1 MERKIPKLSTR
12 AAVQPKT
19 FNEEQRTVEL
29 TWSTGATVRRFDWWD
44 GPYMEELSMDP
55 SNIRMDRLN
64 NGAPLL
70 ANHDS
75 SDINSVVGVVERAW
89 LEGSEGRAVVRFSD
103 REDVAPIIA
112 DVRNGI
118 LRNISVGYAVHEY
131 EITKPTDG
139 GMPTYRAVDWEPME
153 VSIVPVPADASSQIR
168 SSTEL
173 HSVSINQRSPA
184 MADPNENEIPVN
196 EEPVS
201 SDPAAPNA
209 EEIRAQ
215 VRSQELSRINGIR
228 EAVRKAKLEDSY
240 ADRLIES
247 GVSVEQARASV
258 WDAWSAKADASATGS
273 RIEMGETADEKTLR
287 GAEEALLVRA
297 GIVKHE
303 DAKGNE
309 FLGLR
314 MSDFARM
321 SLERAG
327 ESTRGMS
334 YDGMAGM
341 ALRAQTTSD
350 FPVLLENTMHKIVLA
365 AYQTAPDTWRQ
376 FSKIGSVS
384 DFRAWKRLRTGTI
397 ANLSDVNEHG
407 ELTNLNIPDATAES
421 VQASRKG
428 NIISITPET
437 IINDD
442 FNWIADQSAA
452 LGRAAAR
459 TIEAAVYAKLIAN
472 PTMSDGV
479 ALLASGHGNL
489 AASGAAI
496 SVTSVDAARVA
507 MASQMDISGNDYLE
521 IRPSILLCPI
531 SMGGLARVTTN
542 SQYDPDASARLLVPN
557 KINGL
562 VNTVV
567 DTPRLTGN
575 AWYLLAAPTDAPVFE
590 VVFLDGNQNPRIAQE
605 ECFRTK
611 GLSWSVEL
619 PFGVGVID
627 YKGIYKNPGA

>member
-1 MERKIPKLSTR
+1 
-12 AAVQPKT
+12 
-19 FNEEQRTVEL
+19 
-29 TWSTGATVRRFDWWD
+29 
-44 GPYMEELSMDP
+44 
-55 SNIRMDRLN
+55 
-64 NGAPLL
+64 
-70 ANHDS
+70 
-75 SDINSVVGVVERAW
+75 
-89 LEGSEGRAVVRFSD
+89 
-103 REDVAPIIA
+103 
-112 DVRNGI
+112 
-118 LRNISVGYAVHEY
+118 
-131 EITKPTDG
+131 
-139 GMPTYRAVDWEPME
+139 
-153 VSIVPVPADASSQIR
+153 
-168 SSTEL
+168 
-173 HSVSINQRSPA
+173 
-184 MADPNENEIPVN
+184 MADPNENEIPVT

-201 SDPAAPNA
+201 ETPVAPDA
-209 EEIRAQ
+209 EQIRSQVRAQ
-215 VRSQELSRINGIR
+215 EMSRISAIR
-228 EAVRKAKLEDSY
+228 DAVRKAKLGDEV
-240 ADRLIES
+240 ADRLIAS
-247 GVSVEQARASV
+247 GKTVDEARSAV
-258 WDAWSAKADASATGS
+258 WDAWAAKADANATPS
-273 RIEMGETADEKTLR
+273 RIEMGDTAEDKALR

-321 SLERAG
+321 SLERNG

-407 ELTNLNIPDATAES
+407 ELTNLAIPDATAES

-459 TIEAAVYAKLIAN
+459 TIEAAVYAKLVAN
-472 PTMSDGV
+472 PTMSDSN
-479 ALLASGHGNL
+479 ALLSSAHGNL
-489 AASGAAI
+489 AGSGAVI
-496 SVTSVDAARVA
+496 SVASVDAARVA
-507 MASQMDISGNDYLE
+507 MASQMDINGNDYLE

-542 SQYDPDASARLLVPN
+542 SQYDPDSAARLLVPN

-562 VNTVV
+562 VNVV
-567 DTPRLTGN
+567 IDTPRLSGN
-575 AWYLLAAPTDAPVFE
+575 AWYLLSAPMDAPVFE

>member
-228 EAVRKAKLEDSY
+228 EAVRKAKLEDAY

>member
-1 MERKIPKLSTR
+1 MDMKIPKLSTR
-12 AAVQPKT
+12 AAVQPST
-19 FNEEQRTVEL
+19 FNDSQRTVEL
-29 TWSTGATVRRFDWWD
+29 TWTTGATVRRFDWWD

-55 SNIRMDRLN
+55 ANIRMDRLN

-75 SDINSVVGVVERAW
+75 TDINSVIGVVERAW
-89 LEGSEGRAVVRFSD
+89 LEGNEGRALVRFSD
-103 REDVAPIIA
+103 REDVAPIIS
-112 DVRNGI
+112 DVKSGI
-118 LRNISVGYAVHEY
+118 LRNISVGYAVYEY
-131 EITKPTDG
+131 DVTKPTDG
-139 GMPTYRAVDWEPME
+139 GMPTYRATDWEPME
-153 VSIVPVPADASSQIR
+153 VSIVPVPADASAQIR

-173 HSVSINQRSPA
+173 HSVSITKRSPA
-184 MADPNENEIPVN
+184 MADPNENEVPVT
-196 EEPVS
+196 EAPVS
-201 SDPAAPNA
+201 ETPVAPDA
-209 EEIRAQ
+209 EQIRSQ
-215 VRSQELSRINGIR
+215 VRAQELSRISAIR
-228 EAVRKAKLEDSY
+228 DATRKAKLGDDF
-240 ADRLIES
+240 ADKLIASAKTVDE
-247 GVSVEQARASV
+247 ARSEI
-258 WDAWSAKADASATGS
+258 WDAWSAKADASATTS
-273 RIEMGETADEKTLR
+273 HIQMGETAEDKALR

-314 MSDFARM
+314 MSDFARL
-321 SLERAG
+321 SLERNG
-327 ESTRGMS
+327 ESTRGLS

-341 ALRAQTTSD
+341 ALRANTTSD

-365 AYQTAPDTWRQ
+365 AYNTAPDTWRQ
-376 FSKIGSVS
+376 FCKIGSVS

-442 FNWIADQSAA
+442 FNWIADQSSA

-472 PTMSDGV
+472 PNMSDGN
-479 ALLASGHGNL
+479 ALMSSAHGNL
-489 AASGAAI
+489 AGSGAVI
-496 SVTSVDAARVA
+496 SVASLDAARVA

-521 IRPSILLCPI
+521 IRPSVLLCPI

-542 SQYDPDASARLLVPN
+542 SQYDPDSAARLLVPN

-562 VNTVV
+562 VNTII
-567 DTPRLTGN
+567 DTPRLSGT
-575 AWYLLAAPTDAPVFE
+575 AWYLISAPSDAPVFE

-627 YKGIYKNPGA
+627 YKGIYKQPGA